1 MSYNPRKEFTAL
13 DLAPTYLELLGIKLP
28 EHAFGLGRSLFS
40 DVPSLISLPE
50 AKLETAIRQKSKVY
64 DKFSILPPQKFV
76 SYRLGTRLLN
86 KTFPLIPALPKS
98 CSATSGQAASTSN
111 WINAPGRIWN

>member
-50 AKLETAIRQKSKVY
+50 AKLETAIRQ
-64 DKFSILPPQKFV
+64 
-76 SYRLGTRLLN
+76 N
-86 KTFPLIPALPKS
+86 PKS
-98 CSATSGQAASTSN
+98 MTSSAFCRRKNLSLTA
-111 WINAPGRIWN
+111 WEPDC